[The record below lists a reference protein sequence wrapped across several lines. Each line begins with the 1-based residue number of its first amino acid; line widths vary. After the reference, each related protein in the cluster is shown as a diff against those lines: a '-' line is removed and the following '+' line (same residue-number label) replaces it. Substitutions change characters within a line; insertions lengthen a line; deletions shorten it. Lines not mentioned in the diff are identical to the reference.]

1 MKWVVMNQCG
11 KCATHK
17 ILPFIDQEKNKCK
30 GCDVK
35 CDMRAENKK
44 VSCASSSIA
53 VYVSKHNELLERQS
67 TNSIKVL

>member
-1 MKWVVMNQCG
+1 MENV
-11 KCATHK
+11 
-17 ILPFIDQEKNKCK
+17 LPIKFFPSLIKRKTK
-30 GCDVK
+30 VRDVK

-67 TNSIKVL
+67 TNSIKVLYKQ